1 MNTQTKSVTELD
13 GKTLYYSFLAG
24 AQKIFENQVL
34 INKINVFPVADADT
48 GTNLASTMRSIVE
61 SPIPTSDL
69 KLTAAAL
76 ADAALTGARGNSGI
90 IFAQFI
96 YGFSNEIQKHETVSV
111 ETFAEIIKK
120 AVTYAYEAIANPVE
134 GTMITVIREWA
145 EFIYILKDTIQD
157 FIELLAQAYQ
167 KALESLQATT
177 EKLAV
182 LAKSNVVDAGAK
194 GFVVF
199 LQGMV
204 EFVKAGELRKLLSG
218 RETVVIA
225 DSEVVSHDVITYRYC
240 TEAMLLLD
248 EKKKTD
254 FSQVRKSIA
263 HMGDS
268 MVVAGSARKMRVH
281 IHSDQPAKVMK
292 VLTRFGNITYQKVD
306 DMVMQQEVV
315 TNARFP
321 VAIVTD
327 STCDIPQELIE
338 KYQLHV
344 VPLSVH
350 FGENYFLDRLTILPA
365 QFYSMI
371 DKSSDYPSTAQPAY
385 KDFFN
390 RYSYLASHYESIIGI
405 HISAALSGTWSNSS
419 KASHAVAEHSGKRIS
434 VLNSKRLSS
443 GLGLLVLR
451 AAKAIESGADHQYIA
466 ENLNKWSENT
476 TMLVSSK
483 TIKYMVKSGRVSY
496 TKGLIGSLLNL
507 KPIVTVNNEGRTE
520 AFGKP
525 FTEKGSMELVI
536 AKARSLAAGRKVWGY
551 SISHAR
557 NLSTA
562 NWYADQMR
570 QICGLEPEFINDA
583 SPVLGVNVGPGVVA
597 LSIMFED

>member
-1 MNTQTKSVTELD
+1 MSTVTKSITQLD

-69 KLTAAAL
+69 KVTAAAL

-96 YGFSNEIQKHETVSV
+96 YGFSSEIQKYETVSV
-111 ETFAEIIKK
+111 ETFAEILKN
-120 AVTYAYEAIANPVE
+120 AVVYAYEAIANPIE

-145 EFIYILKDTIQD
+145 EFIYVLKDSISD
-157 FIELLAQAYQ
+157 FIELFAQAYV
-167 KALESLQATT
+167 KAVESLQATT
-177 EKLAV
+177 AQLAV

-204 EFVKAGELRKLLSG
+204 EYVKAGELRKMLSH
-218 RETVVIA
+218 RETVVIE
-225 DSEVVSHDVITYRYC
+225 DSEVISHEEINFRYC
-240 TEAMLLLD
+240 TEAMLILD
-248 EKKKTD
+248 EKRNINLN
-254 FSQVRKSIA
+254 QVRKIIA
-263 HMGDS
+263 PFGDS
-268 MVVAGSARKMRVH
+268 MVVAGSPKKMRIH
-281 IHSDQPAKVMK
+281 IHSDHPAQVMRA
-292 VLTRFGNITYQKVD
+292 LNRFGSITFQKVD
-306 DMVMQQEVV
+306 DMVMQNEISS
-315 TNARFP
+315 NAKYP
-321 VAIVTD
+321 IALLTD

-338 KYQLHV
+338 KYQLQV

-350 FGENYFLDRLTILPA
+350 FGESYFLDRLTLLPS
-365 QFYSMI
+365 QFYDMI
-371 DKSSDYPSTAQPAY
+371 DQSPDYPTTAQPGY

-390 RYSYLASHYESIIGI
+390 RYSYLSSHYQSIIGI
-405 HISAALSGTWSNSS
+405 HISAGMSGTWSTSS
-419 KASHAVAEHSGKRIS
+419 KASHAVAEHSGKKIN
-434 VLNSKRLSS
+434 VINSKRLSS

-451 AAKAIESGADHQYIA
+451 AAKALENGAIHDEIVA
-466 ENLNKWSENT
+466 NLETWSNNT
-476 TMLVSSK
+476 QMFVSSK

-496 TKGLIGSLLNL
+496 TKGMIGSLLNL
-507 KPIVTVNNEGRTE
+507 KPIVVVNNEGRTE
-520 AFGKP
+520 TFGKP
-525 FTEKGSMELVI
+525 FTEKRSMEMILSKVKSLV
-536 AKARSLAAGRKVWGY
+536 SERKVWGY
-551 SISHAR
+551 SVSHAQ

-562 NWYADQMR
+562 KWFVEHMKSLT
-570 QICGLEPEFINDA
+570 GLDPEFINEA
-583 SPVLGVNVGPGVVA
+583 SPVLGANVGPGVVA

>member
-1 MNTQTKSVTELD
+1 MTELD

-69 KLTAAAL
+69 KVTAAAL

-90 IFAQFI
+90 IFAQFV
-96 YGFSNEIQKHETVSV
+96 YGFSTEIQKHETVSV
-111 ETFAEIIKK
+111 ETFAEILRQ
-120 AVTYAYEAIANPVE
+120 AVSYAYEAIANPVE

-145 EFIYILKDTIQD
+145 EFIYILKDTIKD
-157 FIELLAQAYQ
+157 FIELLAAAYI
-167 KALESLQATT
+167 KALESLQSTT
-177 EKLAV
+177 KRLEV

-218 RETVVIA
+218 RDTVVIA
-225 DSEVVSHDVITYRYC
+225 DSEVVSHDEITFRYC
-240 TEAMLLLD
+240 TEAMLVLD
-248 EKKKTD
+248 EKKNTD
-254 FSQVRKSIA
+254 LHQVRKSIA

-281 IHSDQPAKVMK
+281 IHSDHPAKVMK
-292 VLTRFGNITYQKVD
+292 VLSRFGSISYQKVD
-306 DMVMQQEVV
+306 DMVMQNEISS
-315 TNARFP
+315 NAMHP
-321 VAIVTD
+321 VALLTD
-327 STCDIPQELIE
+327 STCDLPQELIE
-338 KYQLHV
+338 KYQINV

-350 FGENYFLDRLTILPA
+350 FGDTYFLDRLTILPA

-371 DKSSDYPSTAQPAY
+371 DKSPDYPSTAQPAY

-390 RYSYLASHYESIIGI
+390 RYSYLASHYDSIIGI
-405 HISAALSGTWSNSS
+405 HLSKAMSGTWSNSS
-419 KASHAVAEHSGKRIS
+419 KASHAVSEHSGKKIT
-434 VLNSKRLSS
+434 VLNSKRISS
-443 GLGLLVLR
+443 GLGLMVLR
-451 AAKAIESGADHQYIA
+451 AAKAIEAGATHDEIVNQM
-466 ENLNKWSENT
+466 ESWSDNT
-476 TMLVSSK
+476 RMFVSSK

-520 AFGKP
+520 TFGKP
-525 FTEKGSMELVI
+525 FTEKSSMELVLV
-536 AKARSLAAGRKVWGY
+536 KVKQLAAEKKIWGY

-557 NLSTA
+557 NISTA
-562 NWYADQMR
+562 HWYAEQMKA
-570 QICGLEPEFINDA
+570 ICGLEPEFINDA
-583 SPVLGVNVGPGVVA
+583 SPVLGVNAGPGVVA
-597 LSIMFED
+597 LSVMFE

>member
-1 MNTQTKSVTELD
+1 MSTSPKSITELD

-61 SPIPTSDL
+61 SPIPTSDI

-90 IFAQFI
+90 IFAQFV
-96 YGFSNEIQKHETVSV
+96 YGFSTEIQKHETVSV
-111 ETFAEIIKK
+111 ETFAEILRK
-120 AVTYAYEAIANPVE
+120 AVIYAYEAVANPIE
-134 GTMITVIREWA
+134 GTMITVMREWA
-145 EFIYILKDTIQD
+145 EFIYILKDTIID
-157 FIELLAQAYQ
+157 FIELLAKAYQ

-177 EKLAV
+177 GKLEI

-204 EFVKAGELRKLLSG
+204 EFVKAGELRKMLSS

-225 DSEVVSHDVITYRYC
+225 DSEVVSHEVITFRYC
-240 TEAMLLLD
+240 TEAMIVMD
-248 EKKKTD
+248 EKRNTD
-254 FSQVRKSIA
+254 LSQVRKSIA
-263 HMGDS
+263 HLGDS
-268 MVVAGSARKMRVH
+268 MVVAGSPRKMRVH
-281 IHSDQPAKVMK
+281 IHSDHPSKVMK
-292 VLTRFGNITYQKVD
+292 VLYRFGNITFQKVD
-306 DMVMQQEVV
+306 DMVMQHEI
-315 TNARFP
+315 TSNPAFP
-321 VAIVTD
+321 IALVTD

-338 KYQLHV
+338 KYQLNV

-350 FGENYFLDRLTILPA
+350 FGETYFLDRLTILPA
-365 QFYSMI
+365 QFYKML
-371 DKSSDYPSTAQPAY
+371 DSSATYPSTAQPAY

-390 RYSYLASHYESIIGI
+390 RYSYLASHYNSIIGI
-405 HISAALSGTWSNSS
+405 HISAAMSGTWSNST
-419 KASHAVAEHSGKRIS
+419 KASHAVAEHSGRKID
-434 VLNSKRLSS
+434 VVNSKRLSS
-443 GLGLLVLR
+443 GLGLVVLR
-451 AAKAIESGADHQYIA
+451 AAKAIENGATHEEIV
-466 ENLNKWSENT
+466 EKLETWSKNT
-476 TMLVSSK
+476 KMFVSSK

-507 KPIVTVNNEGRTE
+507 KPIVTVNDEGHTE
-520 AFGKP
+520 SFGKP
-525 FTEKGSMELVI
+525 FTEKSSMELVLSRVKKLI
-536 AKARSLAAGRKVWGY
+536 AERKVWGF
-551 SISHAR
+551 SISHAK

-562 NWYADQMR
+562 TWFAGKMKDLT
-570 QICGLEPEFINDA
+570 GLEPEFINDA

-597 LSIMFED
+597 LSIMLED

>member
-1 MNTQTKSVTELD
+1 MNKNNKSLTELD

-48 GTNLASTMRSIVE
+48 GTNLASTMRSIVD

-69 KLTAAAL
+69 KITAAAL

-90 IFAQFI
+90 IFAQFV

-111 ETFAEIIKK
+111 ETFAEVVKK

-145 EFIYILKDTIQD
+145 EFIYILKDSIKD
-157 FIELLAQAYQ
+157 FIELLAQAYL

-177 EKLAV
+177 GQLAV
-182 LAKSNVVDAGAK
+182 LKKSNVVDAGAK

-240 TEAMLLLD
+240 TEAMLVTD
-248 EKKKTD
+248 EKKKPD
-254 FSQVRKSIA
+254 LQMVRKGIA

-281 IHSDQPAKVMK
+281 IHTDHPAKVMK
-292 VLTRFGNITYQKVD
+292 VLSKYGSISFQKVD
-306 DMVMQQEVV
+306 DMVMQQEIAV
-315 TNARFP
+315 NPKFP
-321 VAIVTD
+321 IAIVTD

-338 KYQLHV
+338 KYQLQV

-371 DKSSDYPSTAQPAY
+371 DKAPAYPSTAQPAY

-390 RYSYLASHYESIIGI
+390 RYSYLASHYDSIIGI
-405 HISAALSGTWSNSS
+405 HISASMSGTWSNSS
-419 KASHAVAEHSGKRIS
+419 KASHAVAEHSGKKIS

-443 GLGLLVLR
+443 GLGLIVLR
-451 AAKAIESGADHQYIA
+451 AAKALENGATHDEIVS
-466 ENLNKWSENT
+466 KMDTWSNNT
-476 TMLVSSK
+476 KILVSSK

-525 FTEKGSMELVI
+525 FTEKASMELVI
-536 AKARSLAAGRKVWGY
+536 SKIRSMAKERKV
-551 SISHAR
+551 
-557 NLSTA
+557 
-562 NWYADQMR
+562 
-570 QICGLEPEFINDA
+570 
-583 SPVLGVNVGPGVVA
+583 
-597 LSIMFED
+597 

>member
-1 MNTQTKSVTELD
+1 MNTTSKSLTELD

-120 AVTYAYEAIANPVE
+120 AVTYAYEAIANPIE

-145 EFIYILKDTIQD
+145 EFIYILKDTISD
-157 FIELLAQAYQ
+157 FIELLAQAYV
-167 KALESLQATT
+167 KALESLQGTT
-177 EKLAV
+177 GKLAV

-204 EFVKAGELRKLLSG
+204 EYVKAGELRKLLSG
-218 RETVVIA
+218 RETVVIS
-225 DSEVVSHDVITYRYC
+225 DSEVVSHEEINFRYC
-240 TEAMLLLD
+240 TEAMLVLN
-248 EKKKTD
+248 EKRD
-254 FSQVRKSIA
+254 IDLAQVRKGIA
-263 HMGDS
+263 HLGDS
-268 MVVAGSARKMRVH
+268 MVVAGSAKKMRVH
-281 IHSDQPAKVMK
+281 IHSDHPAKVMK
-292 VLTRFGNITYQKVD
+292 VLNRFGDISFQKVD
-306 DMVMQQEVV
+306 DMVLQNEISSD
-315 TNARFP
+315 AKFP
-321 VAIVTD
+321 IALVTD
-327 STCDIPQELIE
+327 STCDIPQDLIE
-338 KYQLHV
+338 KYQLQV

-350 FGENYFLDRLTILPA
+350 FGNSYFLDRLTIMPS
-365 QFYSMI
+365 QFYAMI
-371 DKSSDYPSTAQPAY
+371 DNASNYPSTAQPAY

-390 RYSYLASHYESIIGI
+390 RYSYLSSHYESIIGI
-405 HISAALSGTWSNSS
+405 HISAAMSGTWSNSS
-419 KASHAVAEHSGKRIS
+419 RAAHAVAEHSGKNIS
-434 VLNSKRLSS
+434 VINSRRLSS
-443 GLGLLVLR
+443 GLGLVVLR
-451 AAKAIESGADHQYIA
+451 AAKALENGATHNEIV
-466 ENLNKWSENT
+466 NKIDSWSKNT
-476 TMLVSSK
+476 KMFVSSR

-496 TKGLIGSLLNL
+496 TKGMIGSLLNL
-507 KPIVTVNNEGRTE
+507 KPIVTVNDEGRTE
-520 AFGKP
+520 TFGKP
-525 FTEKGSMELVI
+525 FTEKASMQLI
-536 AKARSLAAGRKVWGY
+536 NSKISSMISDRKVWGY
-551 SISHAR
+551 SVSHAR

-562 NWYADQMR
+562 KWFIERMKELT
-570 QICGLEPEFINDA
+570 GLEPEFINDA
-583 SPVLGVNVGPGVVA
+583 SPVLGVNAGPGVVA
-597 LSIMFED
+597 LSVMFED

>member
-1 MNTQTKSVTELD
+1 
-13 GKTLYYSFLAG
+13 
-24 AQKIFENQVL
+24 
-34 INKINVFPVADADT
+34 
-48 GTNLASTMRSIVE
+48 
-61 SPIPTSDL
+61 
-69 KLTAAAL
+69 
-76 ADAALTGARGNSGI
+76 
-90 IFAQFI
+90 
-96 YGFSNEIQKHETVSV
+96 
-111 ETFAEIIKK
+111 
-120 AVTYAYEAIANPVE
+120 
-134 GTMITVIREWA
+134 
-145 EFIYILKDTIQD
+145 
-157 FIELLAQAYQ
+157 
-167 KALESLQATT
+167 
-177 EKLAV
+177 
-182 LAKSNVVDAGAK
+182 
-194 GFVVF
+194 
-199 LQGMV
+199 
-204 EFVKAGELRKLLSG
+204 
-218 RETVVIA
+218 
-225 DSEVVSHDVITYRYC
+225 
-240 TEAMLLLD
+240 
-248 EKKKTD
+248 
-254 FSQVRKSIA
+254 
-263 HMGDS
+263 
-268 MVVAGSARKMRVH
+268 VVAN
-281 IHSDQPAKVMK
+281 AK
-292 VLTRFGNITYQKVD
+292 
-306 DMVMQQEVV
+306 
-315 TNARFP
+315 FP
-321 VAIVTD
+321 IAVVTD

-371 DKSSDYPSTAQPAY
+371 DKSADYPTTAQPAY

-405 HISAALSGTWSNSS
+405 HISAAMSGTWSNSS

-451 AAKAIESGADHQYIA
+451 AAKAIENGADHQYIA

-536 AKARSLAAGRKVWGY
+536 AKARSLAAGRKIWGY

-583 SPVLGVNVGPGVVA
+583 SPVLGVNAGPGVVA

>member
-1 MNTQTKSVTELD
+1 MSTSSKSVTQLD

-34 INKINVFPVADADT
+34 LNKINVFPVADADT

-96 YGFSNEIQKHETVSV
+96 YGFSNEIQKHDTVSV
-111 ETFAEIIKK
+111 ETFAEILKK
-120 AVTYAYEAIANPVE
+120 SVTYAYEAIANPVE
-134 GTMITVIREWA
+134 GTMITVMREWA
-145 EFIYILKDTIQD
+145 EFIYLLKDTIED
-157 FIELLAQAYQ
+157 FIELLAKAYQ

-177 EKLAV
+177 GKLEI

-204 EFVKAGELRKLLSG
+204 EFVKAGELRKMLAG

-225 DSEVVSHDVITYRYC
+225 DSEVVSHDVITFRYC
-240 TEAMLLLD
+240 TEAMIILD
-248 EKKKTD
+248 EKRKTD
-254 FSQVRKSIA
+254 LSQVRKSIA
-263 HMGDS
+263 HLGDS
-268 MVVAGSARKMRVH
+268 MVVAGSSRKMRVH
-281 IHSDQPAKVMK
+281 IHSDHPSKVMSA
-292 VLTRFGNITYQKVD
+292 LSRAGNITYQKVD
-306 DMVMQQEVV
+306 DMVMQQRIAS
-315 TNARFP
+315 NAAYP
-321 VAIVTD
+321 IAIVTD
-327 STCDIPQELIE
+327 STCDLPQDLIE
-338 KYQLHV
+338 KYQLQV

-350 FGENYFLDRLTILPA
+350 FGENYFLDRLTLLPA

-371 DKSSDYPSTAQPAY
+371 DKAPQYPSTAQPAY

-390 RYSYLASHYESIIGI
+390 RYSYLASHYDSILGI

-419 KASHAVAEHSGKRIS
+419 KASHAVAEHSGKKIN
-434 VLNSKRLSS
+434 VINSKRLSS
-443 GLGLLVLR
+443 GLGLIVLR
-451 AAKAIESGADHQYIA
+451 AAKAIENGSSHEEIVSKIEG
-466 ENLNKWSENT
+466 WSKNT
-476 TMLVSSK
+476 KMFVSSK

-496 TKGLIGSLLNL
+496 TKGMIGSLLNL
-507 KPIVTVNNEGRTE
+507 KPVVTVNDDGKTE

-525 FTEKGSMELVI
+525 FTEKGSMELIFSKV
-536 AKARSLAAGRKVWGY
+536 KSLTSERKIWGY
-551 SISHAR
+551 SISHAK

-562 NWYADQMR
+562 TWFAEKMR
-570 QICGLEPEFINDA
+570 EISGLDPEFINDA
-583 SPVLGVNVGPGVVA
+583 SPVLGANVGPGVVA
-597 LSIMFED
+597 LSVMFED

>member
-1 MNTQTKSVTELD
+1 MTKSVKSITELD

-69 KLTAAAL
+69 RVTAAAL

-96 YGFSNEIQKHETVSV
+96 YGFSTEIQKHETVSV
-111 ETFAEIIKK
+111 ETFAEILRK
-120 AVTYAYEAIANPVE
+120 AVNYAYEAIANPVE

-145 EFIYILKDTIQD
+145 EFIYILKDSIQD
-157 FIELLAQAYQ
+157 FIELLAKAYQ

-177 EKLAV
+177 GTLAV

-225 DSEVVSHDVITYRYC
+225 DSEVVSHDVITFRYC

-248 EKKKTD
+248 EKKKVD
-254 FSQVRKSIA
+254 LQQIRKSIA

-268 MVVAGSARKMRVH
+268 MVVAGSAKKLRVH
-281 IHSDQPAKVMK
+281 IHSDHPAKVMK
-292 VLTRFGNITYQKVD
+292 VLSKYGNISYQKVD
-306 DMVMQQEVV
+306 DMVMQQEI
-315 TNARFP
+315 TSNAKFP

-327 STCDIPQELIE
+327 STCDLPQELIE
-338 KYQLHV
+338 KYQIHV

-350 FGENYFLDRLTILPA
+350 FGETYFLDRLTIQPT

-371 DKSSDYPSTAQPAY
+371 DKSSVYPSTAQPAY

-405 HISAALSGTWSNSS
+405 HISAGLSGTWSNSS
-419 KASHAVAEHSGKRIS
+419 KASHAVAEHSGKKIN

-443 GLGLLVLR
+443 GLGLLVYR
-451 AAKAIESGADHQYIA
+451 AAKELENGASHDYVVGNM
-466 ENLNKWSENT
+466 EKWSQNT
-476 TMLVSSK
+476 KMLVSAK
-483 TIKYMVKSGRVSY
+483 TIKYMVKSGRVSH
-496 TKGLIGSLLNL
+496 TKGLIGSLLNI
-507 KPIVTVNNEGRTE
+507 KPVVTVNNEGKTE

-525 FTEKGSMELVI
+525 FTEKGSMELI
-536 AKARSLAAGRKVWGY
+536 INKIKSMAAEKKIWGY

-557 NLSTA
+557 NLSVA

-570 QICGLEPEFINDA
+570 EISGLDPVFINDA

-597 LSIMFED
+597 LSVMFED